1 MGLSLHNSADALN
14 LLSQGPSQV
23 THPRTRAHY
32 KGAFL
37 RADGSL
43 SLNREYADQ
52 RFHLLDLVLHANHQR
67 RAQRHRTR
75 RRRQTNRSIQ
85 QWRSDQTDEG
95 RELAALDG
103 VSVPGETPQRRR
115 TPSLERQGA
124 FRLPGT
130 TRSRIQQDE
139 EGLDELYRLGLLYDD
154 EHLRGEG
161 FELGSIAHPEPEY
174 TVRPAKRARGSQAQR
189 RSYEDDLQLAL
200 DLSLAELGRDE
211 SFARYLC
218 SPDLDEPPSEDDG
231 SSHFTSSQFDSGLLS
246 PPDSDTED
254 TPDLTTDSESD
265 RLFLSSST
273 SFSSHQHWAMTRPR
287 SRRGRAANN
296 HGVSDNAW
304 MVLGDGS

>member
-1 MGLSLHNSADALN
+1 M
-14 LLSQGPSQV
+14 QV
-23 THPRTRAHY
+23 THPRTRANY

-52 RFHLLDLVLHANHQR
+52 RFRLLDLVLHANHQR

-75 RRRQTNRSIQ
+75 RRQQTDRCIQ

-103 VSVPGETPQRRR
+103 VRIPGEGPQRRR

-124 FRLPGT
+124 FQLSGT
-130 TRSRIQQDE
+130 TRSRIQQED

-161 FELGSIAHPEPEY
+161 FELDSIAHPEPEY

-218 SPDLDEPPSEDDG
+218 SPDLDEPPSEADDT
-231 SSHFTSSQFDSGLLS
+231 SDFTTSQFDSGLLS

-254 TPDLTTDSESD
+254 TPDLTTDSDSD
-265 RLFLSSST
+265 RFSLSSFT
-273 SFSSHQHWAMTRPR
+273 SSSEQQHWAMARPR
-287 SRRGRAANN
+287 SRRGRAAAN
-296 HGVSDNAW
+296 HGVSDYAW

>member
-52 RFHLLDLVLHANHQR
+52 RFHLLDL
-67 RAQRHRTR
+67 
-75 RRRQTNRSIQ
+75 
-85 QWRSDQTDEG
+85 
-95 RELAALDG
+95 
-103 VSVPGETPQRRR
+103 
-115 TPSLERQGA
+115 RQGA
-124 FRLPGT
+124 FRLSGT
-130 TRSRIQQDE
+130 TRSRTNQDE

-174 TVRPAKRARGSQAQR
+174 TVRPAKRAQRSQAQR

-218 SPDLDEPPSEDDG
+218 SPDLDEPRSEDDD
-231 SSHFTSSQFDSGLLS
+231 SSQFTTSQFDSGLLS
-246 PPDSDTED
+246 PPDSDAED
-254 TPDLTTDSESD
+254 TPDLTTDSDSD
-265 RLFLSSST
+265 RFSLSSFT
-273 SFSSHQHWAMTRPR
+273 SSSEQQHWATARPR
-287 SRRGRAANN
+287 SRRGRAADN